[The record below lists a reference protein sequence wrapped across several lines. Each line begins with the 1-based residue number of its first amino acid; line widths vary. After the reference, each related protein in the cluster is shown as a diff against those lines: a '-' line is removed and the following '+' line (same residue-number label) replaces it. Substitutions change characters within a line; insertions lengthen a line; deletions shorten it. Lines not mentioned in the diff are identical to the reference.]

1 MVGVPS
7 HSAGPVRG
15 TCQIFTVFAY
25 HPSVQ
30 PLLASE
36 SLRVDVARIPAVD
49 GLSLTST
56 GDRVLVLGAPRALF
70 EASAG
75 LRATTRGELRVS
87 GEVPIDALRR
97 GMAASA
103 PLDPPMPP
111 DWTVRDYVT
120 WSARLAGHARSV
132 SIALADE
139 AMERMKLEVH
149 VKARLLVVPVSAR
162 RAAVIAGAL
171 ATGATILFME
181 DPLAGLTAET
191 ARSFAR
197 VIVRALSDRR
207 SAVFAARVALDSP
220 LALAADE
227 AIVVEG
233 ALVAAQGAPA
243 EIAAGE
249 SAFVLRVG
257 GDAQA
262 FLTAVK
268 ERGGRLL
275 VGPLDPK
282 ALARVTVDFGA
293 LRTRDVLSI
302 AAASNAVVLELR
314 PLARSFA

>member
-7 HSAGPVRG
+7 HSAGLVRA
-15 TCQIFTVFAY
+15 TCQLFTVFAY
-25 HPSVQ
+25 HPDVQ

-56 GDRVLVLGAPRALF
+56 GDRLLVLGAPRALF

-75 LRATTRGELRVS
+75 LRPSTRGELRVS
-87 GEVPIDALRR
+87 GELPIDALRR
-97 GMAASA
+97 GVAASA

-111 DWTVRDYVT
+111 DWTVRHYVT
-120 WSARLAGHARSV
+120 WSARLAGHARATSV
-132 SIALADE
+132 ALADD
-139 AMERMKLEVH
+139 AIERMKLEAH
-149 VKARLLVVPVSAR
+149 VTTKLARVPVSAR
-162 RAAVIAGAL
+162 HAAVIAGAL
-171 ATGATILFME
+171 ATGATIMFIE
-181 DPLAGLTAET
+181 DPLAGLAAET

-197 VIVRALSDRR
+197 VIVRALSGRR
-207 SAVFAARVALDSP
+207 SAIFAARVALDSP

-227 AIVVEG
+227 AIIVEG

-262 FLTAVK
+262 FLAAVK

-275 VGPLDPK
+275 VGPPEPK
-282 ALARVTVDFGA
+282 ALARMTVDFGG

-302 AAASNAVVLELR
+302 AAASNAIVLELR